1 MNLKALTIG
10 AFSAIAL
17 SSCSSPNKITS
28 LASDGSRVDLSKAT
42 IRLPAE
48 KIGLKQF
55 IKITEGKPYHYE
67 APFDVNGN
75 QIYDRYDCVTLILA
89 KLHLCHGHTFCRNGR
104 TGDGSKILSDYL
116 YAHSIATIGADH
128 KIEVRAYRGEGSGPI
143 DSRIRAG
150 DIILIGNPDSTCE
163 NGVSVSHLTIALGS
177 GKGIPML
184 HANSTQKYGLPSGVI
199 CDKLEDYLRHREGKH
214 LYSQALICRVRD
226 PLDRKWRTG
235 SDKSE
240 LLADN

>member
-28 LASDGSRVDLSKAT
+28 LASDGSRVDLSKAS
-42 IRLPAE
+42 IRLPSE

-116 YAHSIATIGADH
+116 YAHSIATIGVDH
-128 KIEVRAYRGEGSGPI
+128 KIEIRPYRGEGSGPI
-143 DSRIRAG
+143 DARIRAG

-163 NGVSVSHLTIALGS
+163 NGVSVTHLTIALGA
-177 GKGIPML
+177 GRGVPML
-184 HANSTQKYGLPSGVI
+184 HANSTQKYGQQRGVI
-199 CDKLEDYLRHREGKH
+199 YDKLEDYLKHRKGKPF
-214 LYSQALICRVRD
+214 YSQALICRVRD
-226 PLDRKWRTG
+226 PQDRKQRVD
-235 SDKSE
+235 SDNNG